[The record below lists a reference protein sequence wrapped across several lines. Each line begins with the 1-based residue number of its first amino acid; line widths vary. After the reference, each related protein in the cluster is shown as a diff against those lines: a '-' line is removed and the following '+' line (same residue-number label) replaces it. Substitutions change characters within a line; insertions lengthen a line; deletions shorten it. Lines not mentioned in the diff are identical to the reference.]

1 MTAHKHAALMLQ
13 YAQDA
18 AESVTPWEMWEYKLH
33 GEPWFPCENHPTWS
47 ENIRYRRKPQ
57 LIELSKN
64 PSWFEDRK
72 YRRKPQVIRVGRHEF
87 PKPISKAPLSGI
99 TYYLIKTGNRCFE
112 VDTCAWVND
121 RLDNMQ
127 LESGRIHL
135 TYEAAQTHANVLN
148 AICHGD
154 VD

>member
-1 MTAHKHAALMLQ
+1 MTAHKHAAVMLQ

-33 GEPWFPCENHPTWS
+33 GEPWFPCENNPTWS

-57 LIELSKN
+57 LIK
-64 PSWFEDRK
+64 
-72 YRRKPQVIRVGRHEF
+72 VGKWEF

-121 RLDNMQ
+121 RLDNMR